1 MVDVLVWLVAVEII
15 GLAVFPVCFFLFPRL
30 KDRGFFISKPLG
42 ILAIGYLSWIL
53 SVLHILPSVQ
63 VGIVGL
69 VIVVGGASW
78 WYGWR
83 KRDEIVEFVLRERV
97 TLLVGE
103 AIFLLVFFGWVFY
116 RAYDPAID
124 HTEQPMDFAFLNAS
138 VRSTVGE
145 PTDPWLS
152 GASIS
157 YYYFGYWMMGTL
169 TKLTGVA
176 SAVSYNLSLALVPA
190 LGAMGV
196 FGLAY
201 NVIFSDSRKVRYA
214 LAAGIVAAVLLGASA
229 NAQGV
234 LEFMRANGSGSEG
247 FWEWTDIEG
256 MTEPP
261 ASLSDSWRPQ
271 EFLWWW
277 RATRVIR
284 GTEDGELTDYTIHEF
299 PFFSFIL
306 GDLHPHVVSIP
317 FVVLF
322 LTLLWNLFKSP
333 VFVWSKRDLRGYATI
348 LVMGLAL
355 GTLGFTNMWD
365 LPVFTAVL
373 IGVIGLRVYMD
384 RGDSLWAVVKAT
396 APLSALIIGLAL
408 LFIAPYLVGFTSQV
422 NGISPVSGPTSRPF
436 HLLIVWI
443 VSLAAAVPFVMG
455 VFWQTTVRS
464 DWARL
469 TVISLGVGFLPFAV
483 WAFMFLEDGGQSAEM
498 AARFIHVL
506 PWSLLVAIAV
516 YGTLWLA
523 RNPEPQL
530 GKIFSLSLVTLG
542 LLLIMGPEL
551 LHVDDS
557 FGGPWERMNTV
568 FKFYY
573 QAWIV
578 LSVAAGFA
586 LYYWASQI
594 ESSTGWTR
602 VMLRSWSVVFVLLI
616 GASAYY
622 PLAAAATKANSFSG
636 DPTLDGLAYVERID
650 GAEYRAIAHIS
661 NSADGDTVVLE
672 AVGDD
677 FSAFGRISA
686 ATGVPTILGWQGHE
700 LQWRGSSDPF
710 TGRNEDVQLI
720 YTTPDSLRAQNLLVR
735 YDVEYVYVGPRERAQ
750 YGEEG
755 LKKFAEF
762 MVEDFREG
770 DVVIY
775 RMPSAPQ

>member
-1 MVDVLVWLVAVEII
+1 MADVLVWLVAVEII
-15 GLAVFPVCFFLFPRL
+15 GLAVFPICFFLLPRL

-53 SVLHILPSVQ
+53 SVAHILPSVQ
-63 VGIVGL
+63 AGIAGL
-69 VIVVGGASW
+69 VVVVGGLAW

-83 KRDEIVEFVLRERV
+83 KRDEIVEFVLRERAS
-97 TLLVGE
+97 LLVGE
-103 AIFLLVFFGWVFY
+103 AIFLVVFFGWVFY
-116 RAYDPAID
+116 RSYDPAID

-138 VRSTVGE
+138 VRSSVGE

-152 GASIS
+152 GLSIS

-169 TKLTGVA
+169 TKLTGIA

-201 NVIFSDSRKVRYA
+201 NVILSDSRKIRYA
-214 LAAGIVAAVLLGASA
+214 LAAGIVAAILLGASA
-229 NAQGV
+229 NSQGT
-234 LEFMRANGSGSEG
+234 LEFMRANGIGSEG
-247 FWEWTDIEG
+247 FWEWVDIEG

-261 ASLSDSWRPQ
+261 ASLSDSWRPE

-306 GDLHPHVVSIP
+306 GDLHPHVMSIP

-322 LTLLWNLFKSP
+322 LTLCWNLFRSP
-333 VFVWSKRDLRGYATI
+333 VHVWGNRDLRQYATVV
-348 LVMGLAL
+348 LVALAL

-365 LPVFTAVL
+365 LPVFAAVL
-373 IGVIGLRVYMD
+373 VGVIWLRSYMD
-384 RGDSLWAVVKAT
+384 RGESLWAVAKAT
-396 APLSALIIGLAL
+396 VPLGALIIGLAL
-408 LFIAPYLVGFTSQV
+408 VFIAPYLVGFTSQV
-422 NGISPVSGPTSRPF
+422 GGVSAISGPTSRPF
-436 HLLIVWI
+436 HLLIVWV
-443 VSLAAAVPFVMG
+443 VSLVAVVPLVMG

-469 TVISLGVGFLPFAV
+469 TIVSLGVGFLPFVV
-483 WAFMFLEDGGQSAEM
+483 WTFMFLEGGGESGEVVG
-498 AARFIHVL
+498 RFVHVL
-506 PWSLLVAIAV
+506 PWALLVAIAV

-523 RNPEPQL
+523 RSSEPEL

-578 LSVAAGFA
+578 LSIGAGFA
-586 LYYWASQI
+586 FYYWGSQI

-602 VMLRSWSVVFVLLI
+602 VMLRSWSVVFVLLV

-622 PLAAAATKANSFSG
+622 PMAAATTKANSFSG
-636 DPTLDGLAYVERID
+636 DATLDGLAYVERFNA
-650 GAEYRAIAHIS
+650 AEYRAIAHIDR
-661 NSADGDTVVLE
+661 NADGDSVIVE

-677 FSAFGRISA
+677 YSAFGRISA
-686 ATGVPTILGWQGHE
+686 STGVPTILGWQGHE
-700 LQWRGSSDPF
+700 LQWRGSSDAF
-710 TGRNEDVQLI
+710 VGRNEDVTLI
-720 YTTPDSLRAQNLLVR
+720 YTTTDAFRARNLLAR

-755 LKKFAEF
+755 LQKFAEF
-762 MVEDFREG
+762 MDEDFREG
-770 DVVIY
+770 DVVVY
-775 RMPSAPQ
+775 KTRR